1 MVYILLAPGFE
12 EAEALVPADVLRRA
26 GVEVSLVGL
35 YASAVAG
42 SHGIS
47 VNTDLTA
54 EQVSLS
60 SGDTVMI
67 PGGPGYAKVGES
79 EIALSLI
86 RQAAADESMWV
97 AAICAAPTLLA
108 DLGLMAGK
116 QAVCYP
122 GMEDL
127 LVAGGATPCMDCS
140 VVRDGRFIT
149 GRAPGSA
156 FDFALTLAEILA
168 GADTA
173 KGLREDMHYHG

>member
-26 GVEVSLVGL
+26 GVDVSLTGL
-35 YASAVAG
+35 FGSTVSG
-42 SHGIS
+42 SHGIT
-47 VNTDLTA
+47 VTADLTVD
-54 EQVSLS
+54 QVSLS
-60 SGDTVMI
+60 GGDMIVI
-67 PGGPGYAKVGES
+67 PGGPGAFRAEES
-79 EIALSLI
+79 EAAMALI
-86 RQAAADESMWV
+86 RQAASDAAMWV

-108 DLGLMAGK
+108 RMGLMAGR

-127 LVAGGATPCMDCS
+127 LTEGGATPRMDCS

-156 FDFALTLAEILA
+156 FDFALVLAEVLA
-168 GADTA
+168 GQDAARRVRADMYY
-173 KGLREDMHYHG
+173 G

>member
-35 YASAVAG
+35 YASAVSG

-60 SGDTVMI
+60 SGDTIMI

-108 DLGLMAGK
+108 DMGLMAGK

-122 GMEDL
+122 GMEDQLQAKEVSLEPSVESLGILTSRGAGTAAHFAFSL
-127 LVAGGATPCMDCS
+127 LAML
-140 VVRDGRFIT
+140 FEE
-149 GRAPGSA
+149 
-156 FDFALTLAEILA
+156 FF
-168 GADTA
+168 
-173 KGLREDMHYHG
+173 M